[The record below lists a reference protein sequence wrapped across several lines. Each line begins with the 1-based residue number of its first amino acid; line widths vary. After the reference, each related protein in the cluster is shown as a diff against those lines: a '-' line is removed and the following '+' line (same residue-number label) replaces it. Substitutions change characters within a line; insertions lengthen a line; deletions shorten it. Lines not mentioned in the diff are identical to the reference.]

1 MAILSDMARFR
12 QSSTGVPPECPV
24 ARLITRF
31 GTRIVEGSYA
41 SNLGLTPQ
49 SVTQAFRKTYE
60 IEQYSHPAIGNLCP
74 FESECGHGL
83 VAGNQTFRPSR
94 PRQSLQEQIARWR
107 LGEGQR
113 ALFYTSL
120 HVPPEFMPVRQEM
133 SATNQDEHG

>member
-1 MAILSDMARFR
+1 MKLNSIL
-12 QSSTGVPPECPV
+12 T
-24 ARLITRF
+24 
-31 GTRIVEGSYA
+31 
-41 SNLGLTPQ
+41 
-49 SVTQAFRKTYE
+49 
-60 IEQYSHPAIGNLCP
+60 PAIGNLSP

-120 HVPPEFMPVRQEM
+120 HVPTEFMPVRQEM